1 LTVSPEEQHQIMK
14 KDTTHRS
21 GAVQLRLLP
30 GGTAR
35 PDWVLDERTRR
46 VGRQGVAQALEVL
59 RRVAPPEAARK
70 AS

>member
-1 LTVSPEEQHQIMK
+1 MK
-14 KDTTHRS
+14 KDTSHRS

>member
-1 LTVSPEEQHQIMK
+1 LTVSPEEQDQIMK
-14 KDTTHRS
+14 NDTTHRS

-59 RRVAPPEAARK
+59 RRIAPPEAARK